1 MTIFYVLIALAVLAG
16 VAFGFEVTSPNK
28 RFGFL
33 FVSAI
38 AFIAAGAGAIL
49 TYINIHTIVH

>member
-1 MTIFYVLIALAVLAG
+1 MTLVYALIGLAILAG

-38 AFIAAGAGAIL
+38 GFIAAGAGAIL